1 MELCKD
7 KTFEEIMNEKVS
19 FYLREIKNDFII
31 YGNEIIHCIN
41 DECTKTYILILTYM
55 YYLEI

>member
-19 FYLREIKNDFII
+19 FYLRETKNDFIL
-31 YGNEIIHCIN
+31 YEHKGIH
-41 DECTKTYILILTYM
+41 
-55 YYLEI
+55 